1 MIWCCFSHKSLQIC
15 VLTGG
20 VPPFPLTINIQPSR
34 PGICRSPVHVA
45 PYNYD
50 LNYFDL
56 NYLSCRLNQRFGA
69 LNDFG
74 FSHQGDMTGNGRHV
88 RNGAV
93 TRHLQ
98 AACLCLKC
106 RKSRHFYTEEAVTR
120 CRRLCPHYASA
131 RCGCSQMLQRTPAW
145 LSVHQPRFCLCK
157 FFRRQSI
164 SSRQKILLTLTAF
177 RR

>member
-1 MIWCCFSHKSLQIC
+1 MVILTTWQEKRDFDAICNNSSTKLSPEFVDNNQVSIEWMIWCCFSHKSLQIC

-45 PYNYD
+45 PYIYD

-106 RKSRHFYTEEAVTR
+106 RNSGHF
-120 CRRLCPHYASA
+120 H
-131 RCGCSQMLQRTPAW
+131 
-145 LSVHQPRFCLCK
+145 
-157 FFRRQSI
+157 RQSHF
-164 SSRQKILLTLTAF
+164 QFLPET
-177 RR
+177 RRRNWLQI